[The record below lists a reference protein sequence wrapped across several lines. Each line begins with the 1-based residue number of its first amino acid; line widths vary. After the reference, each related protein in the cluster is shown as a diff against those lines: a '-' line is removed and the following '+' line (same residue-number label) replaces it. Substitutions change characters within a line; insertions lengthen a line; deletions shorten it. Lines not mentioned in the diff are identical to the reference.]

1 MGLGKTVEVLALIL
15 GNPSTST
22 STSTF
27 TSTSPHPARTVR
39 SDVRENESLA
49 ETKATL
55 IVVPQTLI
63 GKLRNELIFLKF
75 KLTKY
80 I

>member
-15 GNPSTST
+15 GNPSISTPRTS
-22 STSTF
+22 
-27 TSTSPHPARTVR
+27 R
-39 SDVRENESLA
+39 SDERENESLV

-63 GKLRNELIFLKF
+63 GKLRDKSNFYYLNL
-75 KLTKY
+75 
-80 I
+80 